1 MEKSV
6 QDRFFEPVKPVVF
19 NEIDMDYN
27 LLAPVTKLLDC
38 MSDILP
44 HNAYIVDY
52 CRKNFF
58 YISKQ
63 SIFLCGYTHEEAMN
77 AGYSFL
83 SKILSPA
90 DLELLAEINDAGFKF
105 FYQVPMDKRTDGSIS
120 YDLILH
126 RNDGSTISVN
136 HRLRPYNFTPDGN
149 LWLAVC
155 SLRPSAATS
164 SGNAQV
170 YFREAN
176 ERYQYSFE
184 RKNWSKLP
192 TLELSK
198 SEIYIAS
205 ETDKGTPEKHLADI
219 LSCTRS
225 NIRYYKSQIMRKTET
240 NSMREAILFLTSSG
254 II

>member
-1 MEKSV
+1 MVKSV
-6 QDRFFEPVKPVVF
+6 QDRFFEPIKPLTF
-19 NEIDMDYN
+19 NDMNIDYS

-52 CRKNFF
+52 CRKDFF

-63 SIFLCGYTHEEAMN
+63 SIFLCGYPHDEAMQM
-77 AGYSFL
+77 GYSFL
-83 SKILSPA
+83 AKILSPA
-90 DLELLAEINDAGFKF
+90 DLDLLAEINEAGFKF
-105 FYQVPMDKRTDGSIS
+105 FYHVPMEKRTDGSIS

-126 RNDGSTISVN
+126 RRDGSTISVN
-136 HRLRPYNFTPDGN
+136 HRLRPYHFTSDGN
-149 LWLAVC
+149 LWMAVC
-155 SLRPSAATS
+155 SLRPSAATAT
-164 SGNAQV
+164 GNAQV

-184 RKNWSKLP
+184 RKNWCKLP

-205 ETDKGTPEKHLADI
+205 ETDKGTPEKQIADI

-225 NIRYYKSQIMRKTET
+225 NIRYYKSPIMRKTET
-240 NSMREAILFLTSSG
+240 ATMREAILFLTSAG

>member
-1 MEKSV
+1 MENSV
-6 QDRFFEPVKPVVF
+6 QDRFFKPVKPVSF
-19 NEIDMDYN
+19 NKMDMDYG

-52 CRKNFF
+52 YRQNFF
-58 YISKQ
+58 YISRQ
-63 SIFLCGYTHEEAMN
+63 SIFLCGYPHEEAMRL
-77 AGYSFL
+77 GYAFL
-83 SKILSPA
+83 AQILSPA
-90 DLELLAEINDAGFKF
+90 DLELLAEINEAGFKF
-105 FYQVPMDKRTDGSIS
+105 FYQVPMEKRIDGSIS
-120 YDLILH
+120 YDLIL
-126 RNDGSTISVN
+126 RRIDGSTISVN
-136 HRLRPYNFTPDGN
+136 HRLRPYNFTADGN
-149 LWLAVC
+149 LWLAIC
-155 SLRPSAATS
+155 SLRPSAATAT
-164 SGNAQV
+164 GNAQV

-205 ETDKGTPEKHLADI
+205 ETDKGTPEKHIADI

-225 NIRYYKSQIMRKTET
+225 NIRYYKNQIMCKTDT
-240 NSMREAILFLTSSG
+240 KTMREAILFLTSAG